1 MPNRINHF
9 RGNLQQLVRKTYQ
22 VIFALS
28 INLGMTTEFRKAG
41 PATVHI
47 ANPAAFI
54 AQKLLISAR
63 RPAGDRAKDILYIH
77 TPLRRS
83 AAHWTR
89 SELNGTTISGSNCTA
104 MQFAQ
109 SIKRS
114 DQCSA
119 RVNDLVREA
128 AIMAIGRRLVPRQ
141 MANVCEAGLT
151 RIFS

>member
-77 TPLRRS
+77 TPLRRFGS
-83 AAHWTR
+83 SLDQIRTEWHDDLRKQLHSNAIR
-89 SELNGTTISGSNCTA
+89 SINQTI
-104 MQFAQ
+104 
-109 SIKRS
+109 RS
-114 DQCSA
+114 MFG
-119 RVNDLVREA
+119 E
-128 AIMAIGRRLVPRQ
+128 G
-141 MANVCEAGLT
+141 E
-151 RIFS
+151 